1 MVSGVQESISGWESG
16 AAERGVA
23 LRAVSIAEVVFDPRT
38 VLKCQFGCPAWG
50 RRWTCGAD
58 AWGPD
63 RLIPLLR
70 SYETVLILT
79 GTDLEAVTSEALAIE
94 RAATVAGFPF
104 ALAVAVTLCSTC
116 GACTYPDGACRKSD
130 DLRPESAMAGIHTLE
145 TLHRLGVETQSED
158 GWLRTSYVFLE

>member
-1 MVSGVQESISGWESG
+1 MVDDLGQRIAVWESG

-23 LRAVSIAEVVFDPRT
+23 LRAVSIAQVVFDPRT

-50 RRWTCGAD
+50 RRWTCGAE

-63 RLIPLLR
+63 RLIPLL
-70 SYETVLILT
+70 SMYENVLILT

-94 RAATVAGFPF
+94 RAATVSGFPF

-116 GACTYPDGACRKSD
+116 GACTYPDGACHKSD
-130 DLRPESAMAGIHTLE
+130 DLRPESAMAGMHTLE
-145 TLHRLGVETQSED
+145 TLRRLGIDTQSED

>member
-1 MVSGVQESISGWESG
+1 MVKDLGQRIAVWEAG

-63 RLIPLLR
+63 RLIPLL
-70 SYETVLILT
+70 SAYANVLILNS
-79 GTDLEAVTSEALAIE
+79 TDLEAVTAEALAIE
-94 RAATVAGFPF
+94 RAATVSGFPF

-130 DLRPESAMAGIHTLE
+130 ELRPESAMAGIHTLE
-145 TLHRLGVETQSED
+145 TLRRLGIETQSEA
-158 GWLRTSYVFLE
+158 GWLRTSYVFLD

>member
-1 MVSGVQESISGWESG
+1 VKELDAKLSRWKDE
-16 AAERGVA
+16 AEQGG
-23 LRAVSIAEVVFDPRT
+23 VSITSVPVSEVVFDPRT

-50 RRWTCGAD
+50 RRWTCGEQ

-70 SYETVLILT
+70 SYRSVLILN
-79 GTDLEAVTSEALAIE
+79 GTDLEAVTSRALAIE
-94 RAATVAGFPF
+94 REATVAGFPF

-116 GACTYPDGACRKSD
+116 GACTYPDGACRKAD

-145 TLHRLGVETQSED
+145 TLARLGIETQTEA
-158 GWLRTSYVFLE
+158 GWLRTSYVFLD